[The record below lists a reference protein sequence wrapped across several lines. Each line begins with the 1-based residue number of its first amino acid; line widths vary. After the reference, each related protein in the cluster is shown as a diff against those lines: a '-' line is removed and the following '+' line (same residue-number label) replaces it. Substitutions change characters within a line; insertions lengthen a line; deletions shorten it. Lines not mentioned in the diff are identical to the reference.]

1 MPNMWCRFS
10 SRVTTKLTEN
20 QENSKNNLKNDNS
33 DNQEKPNSDLK
44 NKTPDNQEKPNSD
57 LKNKTPDH
65 KSSEYVDMV
74 LSRKGA
80 KVVDS
85 ETLIKETQKRV
96 WASLKQGY
104 EYEETTINE
113 SDKFLRDLVS
123 SRVNMIVLFVDLVGS
138 TEITL
143 SLPEEKV
150 AIIIRSF
157 AQEMSNVVRRHDG
170 YVLKF
175 VGDAVIGYFVAE
187 ALPLLSAENAVSC
200 AKAMI
205 TIIERGINPILTQYD
220 YPELKI
226 KIGMDFGKNI
236 IVRYGSDRERSHVD
250 ILGPSMNIA
259 AKIQH
264 IAYPNQILIGEDVYK
279 RLHPN
284 MQKQF
289 NQVVW
294 TQTKWK
300 YHDRETGKLYPVY
313 AYVG

>member
-1 MPNMWCRFS
+1 MPYLWRRFS
-10 SRVTTKLTEN
+10 SRVIIKLAEN
-20 QENSKNNLKNDNS
+20 QENSENTS
-33 DNQEKPNSDLK
+33 KPKSDLK
-44 NKTPDNQEKPNSD
+44 DNV
-57 LKNKTPDH
+57 PDH
-65 KSSEYVDMV
+65 KSSDYVGRV
-74 LSRKGA
+74 ITRKGA

-85 ETLIKETQKRV
+85 ETLIKDAQKRV
-96 WASLKQGY
+96 WSSLKQGFQ
-104 EYEETTINE
+104 YEETSMNE
-113 SDKFLRDLVS
+113 SDAFLRDLVS
-123 SRVNMIVLFVDLVGS
+123 SRVNMIVLYVDLVGS

-157 AQEMSNVVRRHDG
+157 AQEMSTVIRQHDG

-187 ALPLLSAENAVSC
+187 ALPLLAADNAVNC
-200 AKAMI
+200 AKSML
-205 TIIERGINPILTQYD
+205 TVLEKGMNPILNQYD

-226 KIGMDFGKNI
+226 KIGLDFGKNI
-236 IVRYGSDRERSHVD
+236 IVRYGSDKENSHVD

-259 AKIQH
+259 SKIQH
-264 IAYPNQILIGEDVYK
+264 TAYPNQILIGEDVYQK
-279 RLHPN
+279 LHPN
-284 MQKQF
+284 MQQQF

>member
-1 MPNMWCRFS
+1 MSNMWSRFS

-20 QENSKNNLKNDNS
+20 QENSKNNLKNENS
-33 DNQEKPNSDLK
+33 HNQEKPNSDL
-44 NKTPDNQEKPNSD
+44 T
-57 LKNKTPDH
+57 NKTPDH
-65 KSSEYVDMV
+65 KSSDYVEMV
-74 LSRKGA
+74 LRRKGA

-104 EYEETTINE
+104 EYEESTIDE
-113 SDKFLRDLVS
+113 SDRFLRDLVS
-123 SRVNMIVLFVDLVGS
+123 SRVNMVVLFVDLVGS

-157 AQEMSNVVRRHDG
+157 AQEMSNVIRRHDG
-170 YVLKF
+170 FVLKF

-187 ALPLLSAENAVSC
+187 ALPLLAAENAVSC
-200 AKAMI
+200 AKAMV
-205 TIIERGINPILTQYD
+205 TVIERGVNPILDQYD

-226 KIGMDFGKNI
+226 KTGMDFGKNI
-236 IVRYGSDRERSHVD
+236 IVRYGSDKEKSHID

-259 AKIQH
+259 SKIQH

-284 MQKQF
+284 IQKQF

>member
-1 MPNMWCRFS
+1 MSYLWSRFS
-10 SRVTTKLTEN
+10 TRVNIKLA
-20 QENSKNNLKNDNS
+20 ENSENTSTNENS
-33 DNQEKPNSDLK
+33 EKIPTNSDLK
-44 NKTPDNQEKPNSD
+44 DN
-57 LKNKTPDH
+57 TPDH
-65 KSSEYVDMV
+65 KSSEYVDRV
-74 LSRKGA
+74 LSRQGA
-80 KVVDS
+80 KVIDS

-104 EYEETTINE
+104 EYEETTMDE
-113 SDKFLRDLVS
+113 SDAFLRDLVS
-123 SRVNMIVLFVDLVGS
+123 SRVNMIVLYVDLVGS

-157 AQEMSNVVRRHDG
+157 AQEMSTVIRQHDG

-187 ALPLLSAENAVSC
+187 ALPLLAADNAVNC
-200 AKAMI
+200 ARAMLAVV
-205 TIIERGINPILTQYD
+205 EKGMNPILNQYD
-220 YPELKI
+220 YPELKV
-226 KIGMDFGKNI
+226 KIGLDFGKNI
-236 IVRYGSDRERSHVD
+236 IVRYGSNKKNSHVD

-259 AKIQH
+259 SKIQH
-264 IAYPNQILIGEDVYK
+264 TAYPNQILIGDDVYQK
-279 RLHPN
+279 LHPS

>member
-1 MPNMWCRFS
+1 MPNMWSRFS
-10 SRVTTKLTEN
+10 TRVNTKLTEN
-20 QENSKNNLKNDNS
+20 QENSKNNLKNENS
-33 DNQEKPNSDLK
+33 DDREKSNSDLK
-44 NKTPDNQEKPNSD
+44 TKP
-57 LKNKTPDH
+57 PDH
-65 KSSEYVDMV
+65 KSSDYVDMV

-113 SDKFLRDLVS
+113 SDKFLRELVS
-123 SRVNMIVLFVDLVGS
+123 SRVNMIVLYVDLVGS

-157 AQEMSNVVRRHDG
+157 AQEMSTVIKRHDG
-170 YVLKF
+170 FVLKF
-175 VGDAVIGYFVAE
+175 VGDAVIGFFVAE
-187 ALPLLSAENAVSC
+187 ALPLISVDNAVSC
-200 AKAMI
+200 AKVMLDVV
-205 TIIERGINPILTQYD
+205 EKGMNPILNQYD
-220 YPELKI
+220 YPELKV
-226 KIGMDFGKNI
+226 KIGMDFGQNI
-236 IVRYGSDRERSHVD
+236 IVRYGSDINNSHVD

-259 AKIQH
+259 SKIQH
-264 IAYPNQILIGEDVYK
+264 TAYPNQILIGEDVYK
-279 RLHPN
+279 KLHPN
-284 MQKQF
+284 TQKQF

-294 TQTKWK
+294 TQTHWK

>member
-1 MPNMWCRFS
+1 MPNMWSRFS
-10 SRVTTKLTEN
+10 TRVNTKLTEN
-20 QENSKNNLKNDNS
+20 QENSKNNLKNENS
-33 DNQEKPNSDLK
+33 DDREKSNSDLK
-44 NKTPDNQEKPNSD
+44 TKP
-57 LKNKTPDH
+57 PDH
-65 KSSEYVDMV
+65 KSSDYVDMV

-96 WASLKQGY
+96 WSSLKQGY

-113 SDKFLRDLVS
+113 SDKFLRELVS
-123 SRVNMIVLFVDLVGS
+123 SRVNMIVLYVDLVGS

-157 AQEMSNVVRRHDG
+157 AQEMSTVIKRHDG
-170 YVLKF
+170 FVLKF
-175 VGDAVIGYFVAE
+175 VGDAVIGFFVAE
-187 ALPLLSAENAVSC
+187 ALPLISVDNAVSC
-200 AKAMI
+200 AKVMLDVV
-205 TIIERGINPILTQYD
+205 EKGMNPILNQYD
-220 YPELKI
+220 YPELKV
-226 KIGMDFGKNI
+226 KIGMDFGQNI
-236 IVRYGSDRERSHVD
+236 IVRYGSDINNSHVD

-259 AKIQH
+259 SKIQH

-279 RLHPN
+279 KLHPN
-284 MQKQF
+284 TQKQF

-294 TQTKWK
+294 TQTHWK

>member
-20 QENSKNNLKNDNS
+20 QENSKNNLKNENS
-33 DNQEKPNSDLK
+33 E
-44 NKTPDNQEKPNSD
+44 NQEKPNSD

-65 KSSEYVDMV
+65 KSSDYVDMV
-74 LSRKGA
+74 RSRKGA

-104 EYEETTINE
+104 EYEETTIDE
-113 SDKFLRDLVS
+113 SDRFLRDLVS

-157 AQEMSNVVRRHDG
+157 AQEMSNVIRRHDG

-187 ALPLLSAENAVSC
+187 ALPLLASENAVSC
-200 AKAMI
+200 AKAMVAV
-205 TIIERGINPILTQYD
+205 IERGINPILNQYD

-226 KIGMDFGKNI
+226 KMGMDFGKNI
-236 IVRYGSDRERSHVD
+236 IVRYGSDNERSHVD

>member
-1 MPNMWCRFS
+1 MDDS
-10 SRVTTKLTEN
+10 SKITPK
-20 QENSKNNLKNDNS
+20 SS
-33 DNQEKPNSDLK
+33 SDLK
-44 NKTPDNQEKPNSD
+44 DN
-57 LKNKTPDH
+57 LPDH
-65 KSSEYVDMV
+65 KSSNYVDLV
-74 LSRKGA
+74 LSRKGS
-80 KVVDS
+80 KVIDS
-85 ETLIKETQKRV
+85 ETLIKDTQKRV

-104 EYEETTINE
+104 EYEEISMIE
-113 SDKFLRDLVS
+113 SDEFLRDLVS
-123 SRVNMIVLFVDLVGS
+123 SRVNMIVLYVDLVGS

-157 AQEMSNVVRRHDG
+157 AQEMSNVIRLHDG

-187 ALPLLSAENAVSC
+187 ALPLLAADNAVNC
-200 AKAMI
+200 AKAML
-205 TIIERGINPILTQYD
+205 TVVEKGMNPILNQYD

-226 KIGMDFGKNI
+226 KIGLDFGQNI
-236 IVRYGSDRERSHVD
+236 IVRYGANSKKSHVD
-250 ILGPSMNIA
+250 ILGPAMNIA
-259 AKIQH
+259 SKIQH
-264 IAYPNQILIGEDVYK
+264 SAYPNQILIGEDVYK

-284 MQKQF
+284 IQKQF

>member
-1 MPNMWCRFS
+1 MPNMWSRFS

-20 QENSKNNLKNDNS
+20 KENTKNNLKNENS
-33 DNQEKPNSDLK
+33 NNQEKPNSDL
-44 NKTPDNQEKPNSD
+44 T
-57 LKNKTPDH
+57 NKTPDH
-65 KSSEYVDMV
+65 KSSDYVEMV
-74 LSRKGA
+74 LRRKGA

-104 EYEETTINE
+104 EYEESTIDE
-113 SDKFLRDLVS
+113 SDRFLRDLVS
-123 SRVNMIVLFVDLVGS
+123 SRVNMVVLFVDLVGS

-157 AQEMSNVVRRHDG
+157 AQEMSNVIRRHDG
-170 YVLKF
+170 FVLKF

-187 ALPLLSAENAVSC
+187 ALPLLAAENAVSC
-200 AKAMI
+200 AKSMVSV
-205 TIIERGINPILTQYD
+205 IERGMNPILDQYD

-226 KIGMDFGKNI
+226 KTGMDFGKNI
-236 IVRYGSDRERSHVD
+236 IVRYGSDKEKSHVD

-259 AKIQH
+259 SKIQH

-284 MQKQF
+284 VQKQF

>member
-1 MPNMWCRFS
+1 LS
-10 SRVTTKLTEN
+10 DN
-20 QENSKNNLKNDNS
+20 QENSKNSSTDGNS
-33 DNQEKPNSDLK
+33 KKIPSNSDLR
-44 NKTPDNQEKPNSD
+44 DN
-57 LKNKTPDH
+57 LPDH
-65 KSSEYVDMV
+65 KSSDYVDMV
-74 LSRKGA
+74 LSRRGA
-80 KVVDS
+80 KAIDS

-96 WASLKQGY
+96 WSSLKQGY
-104 EYEETTINE
+104 EYEETSMNE
-113 SDKFLRDLVS
+113 SEAFLRDLVS
-123 SRVNMIVLFVDLVGS
+123 SRVNMIVLYVDLVGS
-138 TEITL
+138 TDITL

-157 AQEMSNVVRRHDG
+157 AQEMSNVIRQYDG

-187 ALPLLSAENAVSC
+187 ALPLLAADNAVNC
-200 AKAMI
+200 AKAMLAVV
-205 TIIERGINPILTQYD
+205 EKGMNPILNQYD
-220 YPELKI
+220 YPELKV
-226 KIGMDFGKNI
+226 KIGLDFGQNI
-236 IVRYGSDRERSHVD
+236 IVRYGSNKENSHVD

-259 AKIQH
+259 SKIQH
-264 IAYPNQILIGEDVYK
+264 SAYPNQILIGEDVYQ
-279 RLHPN
+279 RLHPS

>member
-1 MPNMWCRFS
+1 
-10 SRVTTKLTEN
+10 LTEN
-20 QENSKNNLKNDNS
+20 QDNSKNNLKNENS
-33 DNQEKPNSDLK
+33 DDLDKSNSDLK
-44 NKTPDNQEKPNSD
+44 TKP
-57 LKNKTPDH
+57 PDH
-65 KSSEYVDMV
+65 KSSDYVDMV

-96 WASLKQGY
+96 WSSLKQGY
-104 EYEETTINE
+104 EYEEETINE
-113 SDKFLRDLVS
+113 SEKFLRDLVS
-123 SRVNMIVLFVDLVGS
+123 SRVNMVVLFVDLVGS

-157 AQEMSNVVRRHDG
+157 AQEMSNVIRRHDG

-187 ALPLLSAENAVSC
+187 ALPLLASENAVSC
-200 AKAMI
+200 AKAMLAV
-205 TIIERGINPILTQYD
+205 IERGINPILNQYD

-236 IVRYGSDRERSHVD
+236 IVRYGSDKEKSHVD
-250 ILGPSMNIA
+250 ILGSSMNIA
-259 AKIQH
+259 SKIQH

-284 MQKQF
+284 MQKEF

-294 TQTKWK
+294 TQTHWK

-313 AYVG
+313 AYVA

>member
-1 MPNMWCRFS
+1 M
-10 SRVTTKLTEN
+10 TEN
-20 QENSKNNLKNDNS
+20 QENSKNNSVDDSSKITAKS
-33 DNQEKPNSDLK
+33 SSDLK
-44 NKTPDNQEKPNSD
+44 DN
-57 LKNKTPDH
+57 LPDH
-65 KSSEYVDMV
+65 KSSNYVDLV
-74 LSRKGA
+74 LSRKGS
-80 KVVDS
+80 KVIDS
-85 ETLIKETQKRV
+85 ETLIKDTQKRV

-104 EYEETTINE
+104 EYEEISMIE
-113 SDKFLRDLVS
+113 SDEFLRDLVS
-123 SRVNMIVLFVDLVGS
+123 SRVNMIVLYVDLVGS

-157 AQEMSNVVRRHDG
+157 AQEMSNVIRLHDG

-187 ALPLLSAENAVSC
+187 ALPLLAADNAVNC
-200 AKAMI
+200 AKAML
-205 TIIERGINPILTQYD
+205 TVVEKGMNPILNQYD

-226 KIGMDFGKNI
+226 KIGLDFGQNI
-236 IVRYGSDRERSHVD
+236 IVRYGANSKKSHVD
-250 ILGPSMNIA
+250 ILGPAMNIA
-259 AKIQH
+259 SKIQH
-264 IAYPNQILIGEDVYK
+264 SAYPNQILIGEDVYK

-284 MQKQF
+284 IQKQF

>member
-1 MPNMWCRFS
+1 MPYLWRRFS
-10 SRVTTKLTEN
+10 SRVIIKLAEN
-20 QENSKNNLKNDNS
+20 QENSENTS
-33 DNQEKPNSDLK
+33 KPKSDLK
-44 NKTPDNQEKPNSD
+44 DN
-57 LKNKTPDH
+57 TPDH
-65 KSSEYVDMV
+65 KSSDYVGRV
-74 LSRKGA
+74 ITRKGA

-85 ETLIKETQKRV
+85 ETLIKDAQKRV
-96 WASLKQGY
+96 WSSLKQGF
-104 EYEETTINE
+104 EYEETSMNE
-113 SDKFLRDLVS
+113 SDAFLRDLVS
-123 SRVNMIVLFVDLVGS
+123 SRVNMIVLYVDLVGS

-157 AQEMSNVVRRHDG
+157 AQEMSTVIRQHDG

-187 ALPLLSAENAVSC
+187 ALPLLAADNAVNC
-200 AKAMI
+200 AKSML
-205 TIIERGINPILTQYD
+205 TVLEKGMNPILNQYD

-226 KIGMDFGKNI
+226 KIGLDFGKNI
-236 IVRYGSDRERSHVD
+236 IVRYGSDRENSHVD

-259 AKIQH
+259 SKIQH
-264 IAYPNQILIGEDVYK
+264 TAYPNQILIGEDVYQK
-279 RLHPN
+279 LHPN
-284 MQKQF
+284 MQQQF

>member
-1 MPNMWCRFS
+1 MS
-10 SRVTTKLTEN
+10 EN
-20 QENSKNNLKNDNS
+20 QENSNNTSKDENSKNTSNSNS
-33 DNQEKPNSDLK
+33 DYPN
-44 NKTPDNQEKPNSD
+44 
-57 LKNKTPDH
+57 H
-65 KSSEYVDMV
+65 KSSDYVDMV

-85 ETLIKETQKRV
+85 ETLIKNAQKRI
-96 WASLKQGY
+96 WSSLKQGY
-104 EYEETTINE
+104 EYEENTINE
-113 SDKFLRDLVS
+113 SEKFLRDLVS
-123 SRVNMIVLFVDLVGS
+123 SRVDMIVLYVDLVDS

-157 AQEMSNVVRRHDG
+157 AQEMATVIRQHDG

-187 ALPLLSAENAVSC
+187 ALPLLAVDNAVNC
-200 AKAMI
+200 AKSMLSV
-205 TIIERGINPILTQYD
+205 IEKGMNPILNQYD

-226 KIGMDFGKNI
+226 KIGLDYGKNI
-236 IVRYGSDRERSHVD
+236 IVRYGSDKENSHVD

-259 AKIQH
+259 SKIQH
-264 IAYPNQILIGEDVYK
+264 TAYPNQILIGEDVYQ

-284 MQKQF
+284 LQQQF

>member
-1 MPNMWCRFS
+1 M
-10 SRVTTKLTEN
+10 TE
-20 QENSKNNLKNDNS
+20 ENSQNSENNNLSNKQNDNS
-33 DNQEKPNSDLK
+33 NPQSKS
-44 NKTPDNQEKPNSD
+44 
-57 LKNKTPDH
+57 PDH
-65 KSSEYVDMV
+65 KSPDHVDML
-74 LSRKGA
+74 LSRKGG

-85 ETLIKETQKRV
+85 ETLIKEAQKRV

-104 EYEETTINE
+104 EYEETILDE
-113 SDKFLRDLVS
+113 SDNFLRDLVS
-123 SRVNMIVLFVDLVGS
+123 SRVNMIVMYVDLVGS
-138 TEITL
+138 TDITL

-150 AIIIRSF
+150 AIIIRAF
-157 AQEMSNVVRRHDG
+157 AQEMSMVIKQHDG

-187 ALPLLSAENAVSC
+187 ALPLIAADNAINC
-200 AKAMI
+200 AKSMLAVV
-205 TIIERGINPILTQYD
+205 EKGINPILNQYD
-220 YPELKI
+220 YPELKV

-236 IVRYGSDRERSHVD
+236 IVRYSANRDKSHVD

-259 AKIQH
+259 AKIQST
-264 IAYPNQILIGEDVYK
+264 AYPNQILIGDDVYS

-284 MQKQF
+284 LQQQF

-294 TQTKWK
+294 TKTKWK

>member
-1 MPNMWCRFS
+1 MWSGFS
-10 SRVTTKLTEN
+10 SRVNTKLTEN
-20 QENSKNNLKNDNS
+20 QENSKNNLKNENS
-33 DNQEKPNSDLK
+33 DELEKSNSDLK
-44 NKTPDNQEKPNSD
+44 TKTPDN
-57 LKNKTPDH
+57 
-65 KSSEYVDMV
+65 KSSDYVDMV
-74 LSRKGA
+74 LSRRGA

-104 EYEETTINE
+104 EYEETSVDE
-113 SDKFLRDLVS
+113 SDRFLRDLVS

-157 AQEMSNVVRRHDG
+157 AQEMSNVIRRHDG

-187 ALPLLSAENAVSC
+187 ALPLLAAENAVSC

-205 TIIERGINPILTQYD
+205 SVIERGINPILTQYD

-236 IVRYGSDRERSHVD
+236 IVRYSSNKKNSHVD

-259 AKIQH
+259 SKIQH

-279 RLHPN
+279 RLHLN
-284 MQKQF
+284 LQKQF

-300 YHDRETGKLYPVY
+300 YHNRETGKLYPVY
-313 AYVG
+313 AYV

>member
-1 MPNMWCRFS
+1 MPNMWSRFS
-10 SRVTTKLTEN
+10 TRVNTKLTEN
-20 QENSKNNLKNDNS
+20 QENSKNNLKNENS
-33 DNQEKPNSDLK
+33 DDREKSNSDLK
-44 NKTPDNQEKPNSD
+44 TKP
-57 LKNKTPDH
+57 PDH
-65 KSSEYVDMV
+65 KSSDYVDMV

-96 WASLKQGY
+96 WSSLKQGY

-113 SDKFLRDLVS
+113 SDKFLRELVS
-123 SRVNMIVLFVDLVGS
+123 SRVNMIVLYVDLVGS

-157 AQEMSNVVRRHDG
+157 AQEMSTVIKRHDG
-170 YVLKF
+170 FVLKF
-175 VGDAVIGYFVAE
+175 VGDAVIGFFVAE
-187 ALPLLSAENAVSC
+187 ALPLISVDNAVSC
-200 AKAMI
+200 AKVMLDV
-205 TIIERGINPILTQYD
+205 IEKGMNPILNQYD
-220 YPELKI
+220 YPELKV
-226 KIGMDFGKNI
+226 KIGMDFGQNI
-236 IVRYGSDRERSHVD
+236 IVRYGSDRNNSHVD
-250 ILGPSMNIA
+250 ILGPAMNIA
-259 AKIQH
+259 SKIQH

-279 RLHPN
+279 KLHPN
-284 MQKQF
+284 TQKQF

-294 TQTKWK
+294 TQTHWK

>member
-1 MPNMWCRFS
+1 MS
-10 SRVTTKLTEN
+10 EN
-20 QENSKNNLKNDNS
+20 QKNSKNTSMDENSKNI
-33 DNQEKPNSDLK
+33 PNSNLQDY
-44 NKTPDNQEKPNSD
+44 PNHRSSD
-57 LKNKTPDH
+57 
-65 KSSEYVDMV
+65 YVDMV
-74 LSRKGA
+74 LSRKGT

-85 ETLIKETQKRV
+85 ETLIKNAQKRI

-104 EYEETTINE
+104 EYEENTINE
-113 SDKFLRDLVS
+113 SEKFLRDLVS
-123 SRVNMIVLFVDLVGS
+123 SRVDMIVLYVDLVDS

-157 AQEMSNVVRRHDG
+157 AQEMATVIRQHDG

-187 ALPLLSAENAVSC
+187 ALPLLAVDNAVNC
-200 AKAMI
+200 AKSMLSV
-205 TIIERGINPILTQYD
+205 IEKGMNPILNQYD

-226 KIGMDFGKNI
+226 KIGLDYGKNI
-236 IVRYGSDRERSHVD
+236 IVRYGSDKENSHVD
-250 ILGPSMNIA
+250 ILGPAMNIA
-259 AKIQH
+259 SKIQH
-264 IAYPNQILIGEDVYK
+264 TAYPNQILIGDDVFQ
-279 RLHPN
+279 RLHPAL
-284 MQKQF
+284 QQQF

>member
-1 MPNMWCRFS
+1 MWSRFS
-10 SRVTTKLTEN
+10 SRVNPKLTEN
-20 QENSKNNLKNDNS
+20 QENSKNNLKKENS
-33 DNQEKPNSDLK
+33 DEQEKSNSDLK
-44 NKTPDNQEKPNSD
+44 T
-57 LKNKTPDH
+57 KTPDH
-65 KSSEYVDMV
+65 KSSDYVDMV
-74 LSRKGA
+74 LSRRGVR
-80 KVVDS
+80 VVDS

-96 WASLKQGY
+96 WSSLKQGY
-104 EYEETTINE
+104 EYKETTINE

-123 SRVNMIVLFVDLVGS
+123 SRVNMIVLYVDLVGS

-170 YVLKF
+170 FVLKF

-187 ALPLLSAENAVSC
+187 ALPLLAAENAVSC
-200 AKAMI
+200 AKVMLSV
-205 TIIERGINPILTQYD
+205 IERGINPILTQYD

-236 IVRYGSDRERSHVD
+236 IVRYGSDKENSHVD

-259 AKIQH
+259 SKIQH

-284 MQKQF
+284 IQKQF

-313 AYVG
+313 AYV